1 MKETTITLEDITNVL
16 GKMSVEEAEAKLE
29 EAKNIVKKYGIY
41 PEVFLRKARD
51 CKNGEDLTGSI
62 YVAKA
67 IKAFCYE

>member
-1 MKETTITLEDITNVL
+1 MKETAITREDITRIF
-16 GKMSVEEAEAKLE
+16 GKMTTEETDAKLE
-29 EAKNIVKKYGIY
+29 EANGIVKQYGIY

-51 CKNGEDLTGSI
+51 CKNGEELKGSV